1 MTNELENSDVG
12 VARITMSRPLHEARP
27 AWTQV
32 IDGAADLADTTLGRV
47 ITHCVGPHAD
57 IKIRDRVVRRERVQQ
72 IPPVH
77 RVHAAEYD
85 IALRESADHVGV
97 PEILRQADHVRP
109 ELGALDGVAQHIDL
123 EALAWFDRSESQ
135 RSEVHEQTIRTDDDE
150 ILTLV
155 LIRDPIMLEEWNTS
169 RASYARRR

>member
-1 MTNELENSDVG
+1 
-12 VARITMSRPLHEARP
+12 MSRPLHEARP

-47 ITHCVGPHAD
+47 ITHCVEPHAD

-85 IALRESADHVGV
+85 IALRDG
-97 PEILRQADHVRP
+97 ADHVRP

-123 EALAWFDRSESQ
+123 EALACSTVRNRSGL
-135 RSEVHEQTIRTDDDE
+135 RF
-150 ILTLV
+150 
-155 LIRDPIMLEEWNTS
+155 TS
-169 RASYARRR
+169 RRSGPATMKS